1 MGHYFM
7 SMSALSSQITN
18 SCLALSS
25 FIGLSGHAIEDKS
38 FAHLYIQSGGGRM
51 AGFHSSVGW
60 TETRSRC
67 KIVRELCTL
76 LDFCLSFLQNTILLN
91 LIIT

>member
-1 MGHYFM
+1 MLIFQAETNKWYHIQGFTFIKKICMGHYFM

-38 FAHLYIQSGGGRM
+38 FAHLYIPWWG
-51 AGFHSSVGW
+51 AKGW
-60 TETRSRC
+60 LPLVC
-67 KIVRELCTL
+67 W
-76 LDFCLSFLQNTILLN
+76 LN
-91 LIIT
+91 RNPKSLYEGC